1 MLKKNNA
8 HNFSITS
15 KNPTFWPIFG
25 LIGVLFLL
33 LLKNPRLS
41 HKTSYGLL
49 APFHYLEK
57 PNDSIQKKS
66 PNRHTSGQ
74 MDRPYFINL
83 LTPGGNK
90 NVTHT

>member
-25 LIGVLFLL
+25 LIGVIFLL

-57 PNDSIQKKS
+57 PNDSIQKKV
-66 PNRHTSGQ
+66 RTDTQ
-74 MDRPYFINL
+74 VDRWIDSIL
-83 LTPGGNK
+83 LIF
-90 NVTHT
+90 